1 MSSQN
6 LTCLINKLRCTLSC
20 SDKPPRGFYK
30 GMVGQWSA
38 VLDIIYSDPAR
49 EVQTFTHLYEFL
61 EPEWIDK
68 DETYLLMRVK
78 RYTSPEAVKI
88 IKESQGEIQDVYT
101 GFYNNHLVSL
111 VWDKIACRYIGK
123 MVDSDDTTFNN
134 FVYEGKEKM
143 TFLSHEVSLSKENIE
158 NAHQAITRMYKLP
171 KCDNIIMPSVQE
183 IYDEKSCE
191 GEKLTRKYP
200 EKEWQIPIG
209 QKESKDTLLH
219 ALAYTKRQPRN
230 GGFTLA

>member
-1 MSSQN
+1 
-6 LTCLINKLRCTLSC
+6 
-20 SDKPPRGFYK
+20 
-30 GMVGQWSA
+30 MVGQWSA

-49 EVQTFTHLYEFL
+49 NVQTFTHLYEFL

-88 IKESQGEIQDVYT
+88 IKESQGERLDVYT
-101 GFYNNHLVSL
+101 GFYNNHLVGL
-111 VWDKIACRYIGK
+111 VWDKFSCRYVGK

-134 FVYEGKEKM
+134 FFYDGKEKM
-143 TFLSHEVSLSKENIE
+143 TFLSHEVSLSKENIA

-183 IYDEKSCE
+183 IYDEKSGV
-191 GEKLTRKYP
+191 GEKLSERYR
-200 EKEWQIPIG
+200 EQEWQKPLL
-209 QKESKDTLLH
+209 QKETKDSLKD
-219 ALAYTKRQPRN
+219 ALAYTELSLLN
-230 GGFTLA
+230 GRRKYT

>member
-6 LTCLINKLRCTLSC
+6 FTCLINKIRSTLSC
-20 SDKPPRGFYK
+20 CEKPPQGFFK

-49 EVQTFTHLYEFL
+49 QVQTFTHLYEFL
-61 EPEWIDK
+61 EPEWVDP

-88 IKESQGEIQDVYT
+88 IKESQGERLDVYT

-111 VWDKIACRYIGK
+111 VWDKNSCRYIGK
-123 MVDSDDTTFNN
+123 MVDSNDTTFNN
-134 FVYEGKEKM
+134 FFYDGKDKM

-158 NAHQAITRMYKLP
+158 NAHQAITRLYKIP

-183 IYDEKSCE
+183 IFDEKNCAR
-191 GEKLTRKYP
+191 EKLSEIYP
-200 EKEWQIPIG
+200 ENEWQIPIG
-209 QKESKDTLLH
+209 QKESKDSLSE
-219 ALAYTKRQPRN
+219 ALAYTKKYKIGLLP
-230 GGFTLA
+230 A